1 VRTDR
6 LAGGAGSD
14 ICPSEEAKGR
24 EEMKVYIE
32 SFGCTRRKLDVTK
45 FHRYFALNGF
55 EIVKNPKKA
64 DYIVVTTCAFKKEE
78 EEHSLSRLDQLGNNR
93 AQLLVYGCLPDIAPN
108 KYRKRFNYDYL
119 SPRNIDE
126 IDSRF
131 SNIRYKFSEI
141 KESNVVPGFIN
152 YSKWQDALYKFIT
165 DFEFST
171 QFFKRVATYAGN
183 KVRKNP
189 GSFYLF
195 TSRGCLGNCSYCAI
209 KYAIGRVRSKPV
221 ENIVMEFRE
230 GIQEGYH
237 DFIILGDDVGAYGQD
252 RDCSFPEL
260 LLALVNEA
268 ERVDV
273 HGNSPAGKK
282 SRASL
287 HIEEIHPNWVVMFR
301 DQLLDILM
309 SDKIKSILCPVQSG
323 NNRILGLMKRS
334 HTAEEILEILSS
346 IRVVNPKIQLTSQ
359 IIAGFPTETET
370 DFDDTLQ
377 FLKTAHFDEVIV
389 FPYDE
394 KDNTEAVKLSPKV
407 PEETISQRVNK
418 AMKFLVKERISAHL
432 SCQ

>member
-1 VRTDR
+1 MVEGPVT
-6 LAGGAGSD
+6 
-14 ICPSEEAKGR
+14 
-24 EEMKVYIE
+24 MKVFIE
-32 SFGCTRRKLDVTK
+32 SFGCTRRKLEVTK
-45 FHRYFALNGF
+45 FHRYFTLNGY
-55 EIVKNPKKA
+55 EIVKDPKKA

-78 EEHSLSRLDQLGNNR
+78 EEHSLSRLDQLGNYR
-93 AQLLVYGCLPDIAPN
+93 AQMLVYGCLPDIAPA

-131 SNIRYKFSEI
+131 SNIRYKFTEI
-141 KESNVVPGFIN
+141 KESNVIPGFIN
-152 YSKWQDALYKFIT
+152 YSHWHDALRKFVT

-171 QFFKRVATYAGN
+171 QFFKRVATYACN

-221 ENIVMEFRE
+221 ENIVKEFRE
-230 GIQEGYH
+230 GILDGYH

-252 RDCSFPEL
+252 LNGSFPEL
-260 LLALVNEA
+260 LSALVNEA
-268 ERVDV
+268 YAVAG
-273 HGNSPAGKK
+273 HGNSVGGKN

-301 DQLLDILM
+301 DQLLDILR
-309 SDKIKSILCPVQSG
+309 SDTIKSILCPVQSG
-323 NNRILGLMKRS
+323 NDRILALMKRR
-334 HTAEEILEILSS
+334 HTAEEILQVLSR
-346 IRVVNPKIQLTSQ
+346 IRVVNPKILLTSQ
-359 IIAGFPTETET
+359 IIAGFPTESES

-394 KDNTEAVKLSPKV
+394 KENTEAVKLYPKV
-407 PEETISQRVNK
+407 PEKTISKRVDK
-418 AMKFLVKERISAHL
+418 AVNFLVKERISAHL
-432 SCQ
+432 SCQMKLA